1 MKRPR
6 NRTLPLK
13 FAPYAKVVCLNYPDN
28 IEQPHCLEFCG
39 TYWEN
44 LLDAFFRNNPE
55 IYRHIHYL
63 DTDLGMTA
71 GAIEIGFKYETT
83 DELIEHICN
92 QAIQMMQVATTPI
105 FKVGQSALF
114 KSAYLIHSKQYDGCE
129 VIIKRLLTEDECDID
144 MVGFGYEV
152 ETNGEIFHAYQ
163 DELS

>member
-1 MKRPR
+1 MERPR

-28 IEQPHCLEFCG
+28 IEKPNCVEFCG
-39 TYWEN
+39 THWED
-44 LLDAFFRNNPE
+44 LLDDFFRNNPE

-63 DTDLGMTA
+63 DTDLGITA

-114 KSAYLIHSKQYDGCE
+114 KTTQSDLVQYNNCE
-129 VIIKRLLTEDECDID
+129 VIVKCLLTEDECDID
-144 MVGFGYEV
+144 EVGFMYEV
-152 ETNGEIFHAYQ
+152 ETNGETFQAYQ